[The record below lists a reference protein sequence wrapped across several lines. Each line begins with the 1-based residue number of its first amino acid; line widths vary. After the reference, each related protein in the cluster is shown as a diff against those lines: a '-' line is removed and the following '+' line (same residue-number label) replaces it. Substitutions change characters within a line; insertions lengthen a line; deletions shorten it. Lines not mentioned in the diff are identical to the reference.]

1 MKQGYLTVQVWL
13 YQNNIL
19 KDSYI
24 DELVDLIPNYYS
36 FNPVPNYTNYFK
48 YTWIVSP
55 QLLNGNCIENILQ
68 HPTKHS
74 PNPDISYILPNK
86 HCGNIKPIDNEHKL
100 LKQPHILSK

>member
-1 MKQGYLTVQVWL
+1 M
-13 YQNNIL
+13 NNNSLL
-19 KDSYI
+19 KI
-24 DELVDLIPNYYS
+24 INENIVLI
-36 FNPVPNYTNYFK
+36 
-48 YTWIVSP
+48 I
-55 QLLNGNCIENILQ
+55 NCIDNILQ